1 MLYKNIIT
9 LSAFFLCLF
18 AFTVMTA
25 TPVLASDFG
34 KRLTKCNN
42 KKGKGTIKE
51 TNNKK
56 EAKIECYQNLVSDI
70 INELK
75 KECDNQ
81 YKNLTTKLKGHK
93 RATFSEAQDYC
104 LAGKKINCFKEL
116 AKKANKQFDYYEE
129 TGYCK

>member
-9 LSAFFLCLF
+9 LFALFLCLF
-18 AFTVMTA
+18 AFTVMTE
-25 TPVLASDFG
+25 TPVLASSFE

-42 KKGKGTIKE
+42 KKEVKIK
-51 TNNKK
+51 
-56 EAKIECYQNLVSDI
+56 CYQKLVSDI
-70 INELK
+70 INKLK

-93 RATFSEAQDYC
+93 MATFSEAQDYC
-104 LAGKKINCFKEL
+104 LAEKKINCFKEL
-116 AKKANKQFDYYEE
+116 AKKANKQFNYYEE

>member
-1 MLYKNIIT
+1 MLYKISIT
-9 LSAFFLCLF
+9 LSALFLYLF
-18 AFTVMTA
+18 AFTIITE

-34 KRLTKCNN
+34 ERLTKCN
-42 KKGKGTIKE
+42 K
-51 TNNKK
+51 KK
-56 EAKIECYQNLVSDI
+56 EVKIQCYQKLVSDI
-70 INELK
+70 TNRLK
-75 KECDNQ
+75 IECDSQ

>member
-1 MLYKNIIT
+1 MLYKNTIT
-9 LSAFFLCLF
+9 LFALFLCLF
-18 AFTVMTA
+18 AFTVMTE
-25 TPVLASDFG
+25 TPVLASSFEA
-34 KRLTKCNN
+34 RLTKCNN
-42 KKGKGTIKE
+42 KKEVKIK
-51 TNNKK
+51 
-56 EAKIECYQNLVSDI
+56 CYQKLVSDI

-75 KECDNQ
+75 KECDSQ

>member
-1 MLYKNIIT
+1 MLYKNTIT
-9 LSAFFLCLF
+9 LFASFLYFF
-18 AFTVMTA
+18 AFTVMTE
-25 TPVLASDFG
+25 TPVLASSFG
-34 KRLTKCNN
+34 DRLTKCNN
-42 KKGKGTIKE
+42 KKEVKIK
-51 TNNKK
+51 
-56 EAKIECYQNLVSDI
+56 CYQKLVSDI

-75 KECDNQ
+75 KECDSQ

-93 RATFSEAQDYC
+93 RTTFSKAQDYC

>member
-1 MLYKNIIT
+1 MFYKISIS
-9 LSAFFLCLF
+9 LSALFLYLCT
-18 AFTVMTA
+18 FTVITE
-25 TPVLASDFG
+25 TPVLASGFG
-34 KRLTKCNN
+34 ERLTKCNN
-42 KKGKGTIKE
+42 KKEVKIK
-51 TNNKK
+51 
-56 EAKIECYQNLVSDI
+56 CYQKLVSDI

-75 KECDNQ
+75 KECDSQ

-116 AKKANKQFDYYEE
+116 AKKANKQFNYYEE